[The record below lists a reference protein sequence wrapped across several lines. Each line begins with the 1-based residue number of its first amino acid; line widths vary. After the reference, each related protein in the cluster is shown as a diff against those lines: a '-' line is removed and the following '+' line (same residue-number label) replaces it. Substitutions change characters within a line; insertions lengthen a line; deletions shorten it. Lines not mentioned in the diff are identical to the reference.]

1 MNLPVVFHNRR
12 FSLFLSLSLSLYFY
26 RATYNKDLSSELCN
40 IVPCEKIIK
49 TASRKVSF
57 RKFCAVHPESFLI
70 YVCLLLIIMECK
82 HQVNTK
88 LAASWQACSKAP
100 AKILY
105 KINTFR
111 FYAQVQS
118 AIVLSL
124 HKSDIADINS
134 VYIKLRSI
142 RNAIRDVDVGEKFA
156 F

>member
-1 MNLPVVFHNRR
+1 
-12 FSLFLSLSLSLYFY
+12 
-26 RATYNKDLSSELCN
+26 
-40 IVPCEKIIK
+40 
-49 TASRKVSF
+49 
-57 RKFCAVHPESFLI
+57 
-70 YVCLLLIIMECK
+70 MECK

-88 LAASWQACSKAP
+88 LAASWQACSRAT

-142 RNAIRDVDVGEKFA
+142 RNAIRDVDVGEKYA